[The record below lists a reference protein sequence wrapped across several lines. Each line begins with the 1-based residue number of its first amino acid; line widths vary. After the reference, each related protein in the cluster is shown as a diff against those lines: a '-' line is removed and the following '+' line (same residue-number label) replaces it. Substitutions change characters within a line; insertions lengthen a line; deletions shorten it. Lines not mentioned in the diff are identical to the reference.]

1 MDGRDR
7 GRAEEAAARKPAR
20 ERILETAY
28 GLFATRGVR
37 DVGIDEII
45 SHSGSAKATFYRHF
59 PSKEALVLAYM
70 DRWYQVRHD
79 VIEEAIDHTDTPD
92 DAILTSFNV
101 LDDWFSRGADEVNT
115 FLHVLTE
122 FGPNHPLGRAA
133 MEHLAAIRG
142 RLAVLATRAGL
153 DDPEGFAWSF
163 HILTK
168 GAMVASIEGDHHAAL
183 RARNLA
189 RALIE
194 LHRPDRRP
202 DPERPLD
209 SERPSESAGDRE
221 VLRRLDDANGDVLLQ
236 LDEANRGALRELDDA
251 NR

>member
-28 GLFATRGVR
+28 GLFAARGVR
-37 DVGIDEII
+37 DVGVDEII

-79 VIEEAIDHTDTPD
+79 MIEEAIEHTDTPD
-92 DAILTSFNV
+92 DAILTAFNV

-142 RLAVLATRAGL
+142 RLAALATRAGL

-194 LHRPDRRP
+194 QHRPN
-202 DPERPLD
+202 PERRLGL
-209 SERPSESAGDRE
+209 ERPSESAGDRE
-221 VLRRLDDANGDVLLQ
+221 FLRQLDDANGDPPRRLDDANG
-236 LDEANRGALRELDDA
+236 AGALRELDDA